1 MVPSMRMG
9 LVGFTPEESDNLS
22 NLLSKHSITL
32 KWERWPFMEADALWV
47 NGAHA
52 QLNKD
57 QLVRIP
63 SQDPTKPAILL
74 DLKEIDRPTSF
85 TLPMMS
91 TGVNPPHVF
100 DPTSAV
106 SLVNIL
112 RKFEAWLQPLAVQLT
127 LCQGLADRRQGLD
140 SPVYHLTLGG
150 KLLAVLCAQG
160 DVGLAPGVTPAEV
173 AAATWG
179 GRPRAAGG
187 IPSHFTR
194 STMPQ
199 MMWQFALRTQEDLL
213 PRRYRNLPIHFRR
226 MPPVPHIM
234 LREVHRMLLAQLM
247 QGADTFDQL
256 RQQTGLAELPLAQ
269 ALAAL
274 YLAGSITT
282 DPKRAA
288 ANARRQDN
296 GRSAPFD
303 SSYLLE
309 SGFRASPDDPTGLLH
324 ATAPAPLTTGSR

>member
-1 MVPSMRMG
+1 MTVPFMRMG

-22 NLLSKHSITL
+22 SLLKKHSVSL
-32 KWERWPFMEADALWV
+32 HWERWPFMEADALWV

-57 QLVRIP
+57 ELVRIP

-74 DLKEIDRPTSF
+74 DLKEIDRPTAF
-85 TLPMMS
+85 TLPMVS
-91 TGVNPPHVF
+91 SELRPPHAF
-100 DPTSAV
+100 DPNSAV

-127 LCQGLADRRQGLD
+127 LCQGLADRRDHLD

-150 KLLAVLCAQG
+150 KLLAVLCAKG
-160 DVGLAPGVTPAEV
+160 DVGLAPGLTPAEV
-173 AAATWG
+173 ASATWG

-187 IPSHFTR
+187 MPSHFIR

-199 MMWQFALRTQEDLL
+199 MMWQFALRTHLDLL
-213 PRRYRNLPIHFRR
+213 PRRYRTLPIHFRR
-226 MPPVPHIM
+226 LPPIPHIQ
-234 LREVHRMLLAQLM
+234 LKEVHRILLAHLTQ
-247 QGADTFDQL
+247 APETFDAL
-256 RQQTGLAELPLAQ
+256 RQHTGMAELPMAQ

-274 YLAGSITT
+274 YLSGSITT

-288 ANARRQDN
+288 LA
-296 GRSAPFD
+296 GRNDDQGRFAP
-303 SSYLLE
+303 SSYLFE
-309 SGFRASPDDPTGLLH
+309 SGFRSTPGDPTGLLRT
-324 ATAPAPLTTGSR
+324 TAPAPLGSLPR